1 MGGLGMT
8 GKVRFGIIGTGVI
21 AALHAEAIRALENA
35 ELVAVYD
42 KVAERCCAFAEK
54 YHIQAVNDFDAFLS
68 DKTIDAVTIATP
80 TGLHAEVAIPAARAG
95 KHVLCEKPLDVTLEK
110 ADAIIQECKKHG
122 VVLSAVF
129 QSRFAK
135 NIQLLKKTVDEG
147 RFGKIVLVS
156 AQVKLFRSQE
166 YYDSAAWR
174 GTWALDGGGA
184 LMNQSIHT
192 IDLLLYIN
200 GDPDE
205 VFAYTGTLTH
215 ERIEVEDN
223 ACAVVKY
230 KNGSMGVIEVSTSCA
245 PGFPRRIEVSG
256 SKGSVVMEDDQI
268 VRWQF
273 VDEQPEDAAIRSNG
287 TISEGMKGGYGDPM
301 DGVSHEGHRRQ
312 LADMVEAILM
322 HKDPLL
328 PGCEGRRAVQL
339 ICGIY
344 ESARTGKPVKF

>member
-1 MGGLGMT
+1 MA
-8 GKVRFGIIGTGVI
+8 GKVRFGIIGTGAI
-21 AALHAEAIRALENA
+21 AVLHAEAIMALENA

-42 KVAERCCAFAEK
+42 KVTERCRAFAEK
-54 YHIQAVNDFDAFLS
+54 YHVRAVDDFDAFLS

-80 TGLHAEVAIPAARAG
+80 TGFHGEVAIPAARAG

-110 ADAIIQECKKHG
+110 ADAIIQECEKHG

-156 AQVKLFRSQE
+156 TQVKWFRSQE
-166 YYDSAAWR
+166 YYDSATWR

-215 ERIEVEDN
+215 DRIEVEDN

-230 KNGSMGVIEVSTSCA
+230 KNGSLGVVEASTSCA
-245 PGFPRRIEVSG
+245 PGFPRRIEISG
-256 SKGSVVMEDDQI
+256 SNGTAVVEDDLI

-273 VDEQPEDAAIRSNG
+273 VDVQPEDEEIRLKG
-287 TISEGMKGGYGDPM
+287 AVSEGMKGGSGDPM
-301 DGVSHEGHRRQ
+301 SGVSHEGHRRQ
-312 LADMVEAILM
+312 LADMVDAILA

-328 PGCEGRRAVQL
+328 SGREGRRAVQL